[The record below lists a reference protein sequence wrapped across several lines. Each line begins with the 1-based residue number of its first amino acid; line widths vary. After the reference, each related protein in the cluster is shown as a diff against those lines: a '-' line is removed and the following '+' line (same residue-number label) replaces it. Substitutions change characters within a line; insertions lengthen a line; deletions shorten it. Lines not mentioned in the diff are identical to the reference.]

1 MKNDEARDQ
10 QGSNDEGVTKDP
22 AGTTPEVRPSATR
35 EAQDAHEKR
44 EKPGLFSDRER
55 AVRTEGEKDAQ
66 ADERAAGDTA
76 WPQKQVGRT
85 DSRSETGAVT
95 GAETGTD
102 TGATRTGSATR
113 ETANPDRTALGD
125 DKTRTDIGTTGTD
138 RTAGTDRTGADKAR
152 SVEARADSAR
162 SDKLTADK
170 SGTDRTATGTDTT
183 GADRTASERTAVDHK
198 APVEHKSTVDHH
210 STVDHKAGATT
221 GATADSTADTRL
233 LPQEE
238 SDKLAHRLQEALG
251 GFVDGPRRSVEEAA
265 GVLEEATEHI
275 TRVLDERRRSM
286 RAGWD
291 GKAGKDGKTGTDASA
306 DGSDTEDLRL
316 ALRNYRE
323 VTERLLK
330 I

>member
-1 MKNDEARDQ
+1 MKNDEAARDQ
-10 QGSNDEGVTKDP
+10 QGSNDESATKDP

-55 AVRTEGEKDAQ
+55 AVRSEDEKEVQ

-85 DSRSETGAVT
+85 DSRSETDAVT
-95 GAETGTD
+95 GTETGTGTGTGTD
-102 TGATRTGSATR
+102 TGATKSGAVTGGTRTGSPAR

-125 DKTRTDIGTTGTD
+125 DKTRTDMD
-138 RTAGTDRTGADKAR
+138 SAGADKAR

-162 SDKLTADK
+162 ADKLTADK
-170 SGTDRTATGTDTT
+170 TGTDKTGTDKTAAARTATGT
-183 GADRTASERTAVDHK
+183 DRTASERTAVDHK
-198 APVEHKSTVDHH
+198 AA
-210 STVDHKAGATT
+210 VDHKDGAT
-221 GATADSTADTRL
+221 SDTRL

-291 GKAGKDGKTGTDASA
+291 GKAGKDGKAGTDASA